1 MAEDDRVSRL
11 EQRVEQIGSVARDA
25 KAGLTGHEDI
35 CAPRYQGIQ
44 DKMDE
49 HKDRFRRLEI
59 LILAAIIVIGGGRD
73 ALELVL
79 PILRGG
85 S

>member
-1 MAEDDRVSRL
+1 
-11 EQRVEQIGSVARDA
+11 
-25 KAGLTGHEDI
+25 
-35 CAPRYQGIQ
+35 
-44 DKMDE
+44 MDE